1 VGDFSS
7 GLTDYL
13 VHLGLP
19 CESILVDPD
28 ERTVV
33 INNLPNIVT
42 RLNDQQ
48 KTEAMYISKFIAAC
62 GAGLF
67 DAAIN
72 FLWNETVVNLRNK
85 VIRFDM
91 DYFLS
96 TVVT

>member
-1 VGDFSS
+1 MADEIIQKDITATVGDFSS

-19 CESILVDPD
+19 SESILVEPD

-48 KTEAMYISKFIAAC
+48 KVEAI
-62 GAGLF
+62 
-67 DAAIN
+67 
-72 FLWNETVVNLRNK
+72 
-85 VIRFDM
+85 
-91 DYFLS
+91 YF
-96 TVVT
+96 